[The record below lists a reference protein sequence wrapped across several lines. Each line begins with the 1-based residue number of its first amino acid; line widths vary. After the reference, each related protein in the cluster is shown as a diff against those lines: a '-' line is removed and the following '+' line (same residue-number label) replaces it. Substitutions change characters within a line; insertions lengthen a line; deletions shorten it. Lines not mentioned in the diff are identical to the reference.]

1 MANTYTQLHIQF
13 VCVVKYREALI
24 HQDWKTNL
32 FKYIAGIIQN
42 KGHKLL
48 AINGVED
55 HIHLFIG
62 MRPTEA
68 VSDFMKDI
76 KQFSSKWIN
85 ENKFVKRKFEWQ
97 EGFGAFS
104 YSLDAVPNVV
114 NYIHNQELHHSKTT
128 FNDEYLAFLNEFKID
143 YNEKY
148 LFKLPA

>member
-143 YNEKY
+143 YDEKY

>member
-128 FNDEYLAFLNEFKID
+128 FNDECLAFLNEFKID